1 MGSHP
6 VFDTNV
12 FLLFLAAAV
21 VIAVTPGPG
30 VFYVAARTLAG
41 GRDEGWLRALG
52 RGWVGWFMS
61 SLAPS
66 VSRR

>member
-6 VFDTNV
+6 LFDTNV

-41 GRDEGWLRALG
+41 GRDEGLASSFGTALG
-52 RGWVGWFMS
+52 GLLHVIAGARS
-61 SLAPS
+61 T
-66 VSRR
+66 